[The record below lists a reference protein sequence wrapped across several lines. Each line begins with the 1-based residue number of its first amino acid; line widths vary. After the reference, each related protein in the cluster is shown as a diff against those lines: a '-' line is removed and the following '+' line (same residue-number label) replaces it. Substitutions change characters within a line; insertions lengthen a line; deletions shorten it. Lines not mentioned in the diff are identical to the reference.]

1 MHAMVRYLLEPAEES
16 LFILKGY
23 AGTGK
28 TTLMRTLASILR
40 HVQMRPV
47 LAAPTGR
54 AAKVLQG
61 QMKRRAF
68 TLHRLLYLTVRDPS
82 GGF

>member
-1 MHAMVRYLLEPAEES
+1 MNSPTLFETFRDRFPGTPTADQEAAMHALVRYLLEPAEES

-40 HVQMRPV
+40 
-47 LAAPTGR
+47 
-54 AAKVLQG
+54 
-61 QMKRRAF
+61 
-68 TLHRLLYLTVRDPS
+68 
-82 GGF
+82 